1 MACLFRLNLD
11 YSIRSGSHFG
21 IRLEDVDCPLPSA
34 IDLLTLDP
42 GLMMEPGT
50 FLNQAQ
56 EATDQ
61 AFSIAAMKLAIVR
74 APLHQR
80 LCSTTPGLSSEV
92 RDRMRVSFQ
101 KILRELLPNLQEGAS
116 SCSAIEKFQQALL
129 SMHAHSFMIVI
140 TLNFVLGVPSHNSQ
154 RSDLYE
160 AWTIRLDCLPGG
172 WSPAT
177 HQSGD
182 NRLQWPQPT
191 LVIFQQL
198 LLKYLDSLSQIL
210 AARYHLGPVAAKT
223 SLVLAVATTVTSSL
237 VNDLGDPK
245 QDSTFFQVGFKAAE
259 EVTAEMECFLKRETQ
274 DSRLSLLGPNTAGAS
289 APPNATTP
297 LPVNR
302 MDHALP
308 DQLIQ
313 TLFPSECDFYPGSE
327 SQFMPDLLWEEI

>member
-1 MACLFRLNLD
+1 MWTALSRAL
-11 YSIRSGSHFG
+11 STSS
-21 IRLEDVDCPLPSA
+21 
-34 IDLLTLDP
+34 LDP

-160 AWTIRLDCLPGG
+160 AWDDSVSILHQLQEMLQNGSELSSVAYHLLWTDIARAALTACL
-172 WSPAT
+172 
-177 HQSGD
+177 
-182 NRLQWPQPT
+182 
-191 LVIFQQL
+191 VL

-274 DSRLSLLGPNTAGAS
+274 DSRLSLLDRT
-289 APPNATTP
+289 PPGRQLHQMPQP
-297 LPVNR
+297 LFR
-302 MDHALP
+302 
-308 DQLIQ
+308 
-313 TLFPSECDFYPGSE
+313 
-327 SQFMPDLLWEEI
+327 

>member
-1 MACLFRLNLD
+1 MKTITASDTDKAHSLLSIMGLSTQMALSMGLHRDLALFPGVTPYYAEVRKRSWACLFRLNLD

-61 AFSIAAMKLAIVR
+61 AFSIAAMKLAI
-74 APLHQR
+74 R

-160 AWTIRLDCLPGG
+160 AWDDSVSILHQLQEMLQNGSELSSVAYHLLWTDIARAALTACLVVGRLRRINLGITVSNG
-172 WSPAT
+172 
-177 HQSGD
+177 
-182 NRLQWPQPT
+182 PQPT

-210 AARYHLGPVAAKT
+210 AADTT
-223 SLVLAVATTVTSSL
+223 S
-237 VNDLGDPK
+237 DLL
-245 QDSTFFQVGFKAAE
+245 QQRRA
-259 EVTAEMECFLKRETQ
+259 
-274 DSRLSLLGPNTAGAS
+274 LSLLS
-289 APPNATTP
+289 QQL
-297 LPVNR
+297 LPQ
-302 MDHALP
+302 A
-308 DQLIQ
+308 
-313 TLFPSECDFYPGSE
+313 
-327 SQFMPDLLWEEI
+327 